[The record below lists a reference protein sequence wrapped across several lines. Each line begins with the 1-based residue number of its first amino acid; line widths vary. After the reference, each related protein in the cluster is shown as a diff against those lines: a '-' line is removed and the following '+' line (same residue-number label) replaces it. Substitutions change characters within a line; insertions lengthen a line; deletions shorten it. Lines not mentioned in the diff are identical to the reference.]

1 MSTPPH
7 VPSPAQPGDDEGIRL
22 SKRVAALVPCSR
34 SEAERYIE
42 GGWVKVDGQ
51 VETSPQARVTPAQ
64 QVALDSEASLLALA
78 PVTLLW
84 HQVPGAALPGPQDRW
99 SGDRSGLRVAPGLLR
114 HLTPLLPLPPEASGL
129 AVFSQDRRILRKFGE
144 EGWLLEQEL
153 IVEVSGQIAEGG
165 LARLAHG
172 LVWRGEP
179 LPPAKVSWQSE
190 QRLRFAFKGIDP
202 ALVPWMCGQ
211 VGLVVTGLRRIRIGR
226 LPLAPLPA
234 GQWRCLQ
241 PHERF

>member
-1 MSTPPH
+1 MSPPSHTPTQ
-7 VPSPAQPGDDEGIRL
+7 PAPDEGIRL

-51 VETSPQARVTPAQ
+51 VETSPQARIAPAQ
-64 QVALDSEASLLALA
+64 QVALDPAASLLALA

-84 HQVPGAALPGPQDRW
+84 HQVPGGALPAPQDRW
-99 SGDRSGLRVAPGLLR
+99 SGDRSGQRVAPGLLR
-114 HLTPLLPLPPEASGL
+114 HLTPLLPLPPEATGL

-153 IVEVSGQIAEGG
+153 IAEVSGQLAEGG
-165 LARLAHG
+165 LARLAQG
-172 LVWRGEP
+172 LAWRGQP